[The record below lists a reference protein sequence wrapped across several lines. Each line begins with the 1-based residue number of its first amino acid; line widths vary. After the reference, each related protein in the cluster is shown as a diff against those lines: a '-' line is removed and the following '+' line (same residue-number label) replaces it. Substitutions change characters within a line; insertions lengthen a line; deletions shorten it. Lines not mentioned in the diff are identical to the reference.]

1 VARPLTLAAAVALCA
16 LAACG
21 GSAPSDAPA
30 RTAAPT
36 AATGPKAAAA
46 ARLHLVS
53 IGRFDHPLYVTA
65 PRGDRRRVFVV
76 EQTGRIRVVRG
87 GKTLARPFL
96 DVSGS
101 IVSGGEQGLLG
112 MAFAPDYSKSGLF
125 YVDYTDTHGD
135 TRVVEFKRQTA
146 DRADPG
152 SARDVLHVA
161 QPQPNHN
168 GGEVT
173 FGPDGL
179 LYVGLGDGGAEGD
192 PHGARGNG
200 QNLGTLLG
208 KLLRIDPRR
217 SGGRAYGVPAS
228 NPFVHRGGA
237 RPEIYAYG
245 LRNPWR
251 FSFDRRTGDL
261 AIGDVGQDHWEELDF
276 ARRGRARGVNYG
288 WRPFEGDHR
297 LYNEPAAGAVKPVL
311 EYSHAGGNCS
321 VTGGYVVRDRGVP
334 SLYGRYVYGDYC
346 KGKLYSV
353 KLGAGRATGRRAP
366 ALPTVSS
373 LSSFGEDAR
382 GRVYVTSGDGPVY
395 RFAQ

>member
-1 VARPLTLAAAVALCA
+1 VARTLTFAAAVALCA

-21 GSAPSDAPA
+21 GSTPTQAPA
-30 RTAAPT
+30 RTAAPKAGT
-36 AATGPKAAAA
+36 AAKAG
-46 ARLHLVS
+46 RLRLVS

-65 PRGDRRRVFVV
+65 PPGDRRRIFVV

-87 GKTLARPFL
+87 GKTLPAPFL
-96 DVSGS
+96 DLSGS

-112 MAFAPDYSKSGLF
+112 MAFAPDYAKSGLF

-135 TRVVEFKRQTA
+135 TRVVEFRRQTA

-152 SARDVLHVA
+152 SARDVLRVA
-161 QPQPNHN
+161 QPQANHN

-192 PHGARGNG
+192 PHGPRGNG
-200 QNLGTLLG
+200 QNLGTMLG
-208 KLLRIDPRR
+208 KLLRIDPRK
-217 SGGRAYGVPAS
+217 SGSSPYGVPAS
-228 NPFVHRGGA
+228 NPFVHRSGA

-261 AIGDVGQDHWEELDF
+261 SIGDVGQDQWEEIDF

-297 LYNEPAAGAVKPVL
+297 LFNEPAPGAVKPVL
-311 EYSHAGGNCS
+311 EYSHNGGNCS
-321 VTGGYVVRDRGVP
+321 VSGGYVVRDRGVP
-334 SLYGRYVYGDYC
+334 SLYGRYLYGDYC
-346 KGKLYSV
+346 KGKLYGV
-353 KLGAGRATGRRAP
+353 RLRPGRATGRRALP
-366 ALPTVSS
+366 LPTVSS